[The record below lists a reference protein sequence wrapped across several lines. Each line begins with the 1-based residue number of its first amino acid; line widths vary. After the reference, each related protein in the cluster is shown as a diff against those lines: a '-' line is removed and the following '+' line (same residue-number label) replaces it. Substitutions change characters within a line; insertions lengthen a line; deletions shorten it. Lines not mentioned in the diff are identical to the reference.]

1 MLSEY
6 FNINEFWSP
15 IKGYDELY
23 EVSNWG
29 RIKSLEKVILY
40 SNGRRYLY
48 EEKILKLN
56 PSNGYRTISLVKDKV
71 KLTNMVHRLVAGAFK
86 QNPLNKTFVNHEDG
100 DRSNNYYMNLS
111 WSTPSE
117 NQLHSYNVLGHKAVR
132 GENNGASKLKEKDIS
147 LIRHLYS
154 TGISQGRVGLMFG
167 VCQEAIRKIVYKET
181 WAHV

>member
-1 MLSEY
+1 MLTEY

-15 IKGYDELY
+15 IEGYESLY

-71 KLTNMVHRLVAGAFK
+71 KVTHMVHRLVAFAFK
-86 QNPLNKTFVNHEDG
+86 ENPLSKPFVNHEDG
-100 DRSNNYYMNLS
+100 DRSNNYYLNLT
-111 WSTPSE
+111 WSTNSE
-117 NQLHSYNVLGHKAVR
+117 NQYHSYNVLGNKAVK
-132 GENNGASKLKEKDIS
+132 GESNGASKLNEKDITI
-147 LIRHLYS
+147 IRALYA
-154 TGISQGRVGLMFG
+154 TGISQSEIGKLFG
-167 VCQEAIRKIVYKET
+167 ICQQAITKVISRKT

>member
-1 MLSEY
+1 MLIEY

-15 IKGYDELY
+15 IKYYEGLY

-56 PSNGYRTISLVKDKV
+56 PSNGYRTISLVMNKEK
-71 KLTNMVHRLVAGAFK
+71 TTHMVHRLVAGAFK
-86 QNPLNKTFVNHEDG
+86 ENPLNKTFVNHEDG
-100 DRSNNYYMNLS
+100 DRSNNYHLNLS

-132 GENNGASKLKEKDIS
+132 GERNGASKLQEKDIS

-154 TGISQGRVGLMFG
+154 TGVSQCQIGRLFS